1 MLPTPNPTIYIHF
14 LPEDLHVLFIN
25 REEESHTLNA
35 HYLVCWSGQ
44 EGQTVDGLFGRVAHR
59 ASQQDHHDPVL
70 RVKRRSQSMV
80 GVVDSQE

>member
-1 MLPTPNPTIYIHF
+1 ML
-14 LPEDLHVLFIN
+14 EGLFIN

-35 HYLVCWSGQ
+35 HYLVCWSGH
-44 EGQTVDGLFGRVAHR
+44 EGPMVDGLFGRAHR